1 MLNFFIGLL
10 FVVVFICALGLI
22 GIILI
27 QQSKSGGGLAVMGG
41 GMTESVLGAAAGN
54 IVTRI
59 TVVLATLFLVC
70 TFLLAILIT
79 RREKPQSYVER
90 YEEGNAPPPQEE
102 PALPDQDGEPQEPP
116 Q

>member
-10 FVVVFICALGLI
+10 FAVVVMCSLMLI

-41 GMTESVLGAAAGN
+41 GMTESVLGTAAGN
-54 IVTRI
+54 VVTKI
-59 TVVLATLFLVC
+59 TVVLATIFMVT
-70 TFLLAILIT
+70 TFLLAILIS
-79 RREKPQSYVER
+79 RRAEPETFIER
-90 YEEGNAPPPQEE
+90 YGLGDPVPEE
-102 PALPDQDGEPQEPP
+102 PLLPEEQMPLQ